1 VSVAAGLVLALVSAF
16 ALNWGWLVQHGA
28 ARELPPLTIRRP
40 LHSLR
45 ILFADRSWLIGFV
58 VGLVGWVAYIAALAF
73 APLSLVQGVSA
84 GGIGILAALAHRRGD
99 TIDRVTWVGVI
110 AATAGLAFIAISLAG
125 GAVTASA
132 PSPGAL
138 TAWLAASGVVAALT
152 FFPRGGIAAGI
163 LYGAG
168 DVATKAAV
176 FGGRWLVVVPAILAA
191 HGLAFVALQ
200 LGFQRGDALQTA
212 GTASL
217 LTNALPIAAGL
228 VLFHEHL
235 PSGPLGVM
243 RVAGFVLVI
252 AAAGVLSGRNQ
263 VSSTT
268 RSATSSRAPGQA
280 SRNAVS

>member
-1 VSVAAGLVLALVSAF
+1 VSVALGLALALVSAF

-28 ARELPPLTIRRP
+28 ARELPKLTLRRP

-45 ILFADRSWLIGFV
+45 ILFADRSWVIGFV
-58 VGLVGWVAYIAALAF
+58 VGLAGWVAYVAALAL
-73 APLSLVQGVSA
+73 APISLVQGVSA

-99 TIDRVTWVGVI
+99 HVDRTSWLGVA
-110 AATAGLAFIAISLAG
+110 AATVGLAFIAISLAG
-125 GAVTASA
+125 GGLTASA
-132 PSPGAL
+132 PSPGQLA
-138 TAWLAASGVVAALT
+138 AWLAVSGVVAALT
-152 FFPRGGIAAGI
+152 FFPRGGVAAGI
-163 LYGAG
+163 LYAAG

-176 FGGRWLVVVPAILAA
+176 FGGRWLFVVPAILAA

-228 VLFHEHL
+228 VLFHEQL
-235 PSGPLGVM
+235 PAGPLGVL
-243 RVAGFVLVI
+243 RVFGFVLVI
-252 AAAGVLSGRNQ
+252 AAAGVLSARTQ

-268 RSATSSRAPGQA
+268 RSATSSRVPGQA

>member
-1 VSVAAGLVLALVSAF
+1 VNVAAGLALALVSAV

-28 ARELPPLTIRRP
+28 ARELPPLTLRRP

-45 ILFADRSWLIGFV
+45 ILFADRSWVIGFV
-58 VGLVGWVAYIAALAF
+58 VGLVGWVAYVAALAL
-73 APLSLVQGVSA
+73 APISLVQGVSA

-99 TIDRVTWVGVI
+99 VIDRAGWLGVG

-125 GAVTASA
+125 GALTAAA

-138 TAWLAASGVVAALT
+138 TAWLAISGVVAALT
-152 FFPRGGIAAGI
+152 FFPRGGVAAGI
-163 LYGAG
+163 LYAAG

-176 FGGRWLVVVPAILAA
+176 FGGRWLLVVPAILAA

-228 VLFHEHL
+228 VLFHEQL
-235 PSGPLGVM
+235 PSGALGVL
-243 RVAGFVLVI
+243 RVLGFVLVI
-252 AAAGVLSGRNQ
+252 VAAGVLSGRTQ
-263 VSSTT
+263 ASSTT
-268 RSATSSRAPGQA
+268 RSETSSRVPGQA
-280 SRNAVS
+280 SRNALS

>member
-1 VSVAAGLVLALVSAF
+1 MTVAAGLVLALVSAF

-28 ARELPPLTIRRP
+28 ARVLPPLTVRRP

-45 ILFADRSWLIGFV
+45 ILFSDRSWVIGFV
-58 VGLVGWVAYIAALAF
+58 VGLAGWVAYVAALAF

-99 TIDRVTWVGVI
+99 AIDRTTWLGVI

-125 GAVTASA
+125 GAVTGSA
-132 PSPGAL
+132 PGPGAL
-138 TAWLAASGVVAALT
+138 AAWLAVSGAVAAST
-152 FFPRGGIAAGI
+152 FFRRGGVAAGI
-163 LYGAG
+163 LYAAG

-235 PSGPLGVM
+235 PSGPFGVL
-243 RVAGFVLVI
+243 RVVGFVLVI
-252 AAAGVLSGRNQ
+252 AAAGVLSGRGQ
-263 VSSTT
+263 ASSTT
-268 RSATSSRAPGQA
+268 RSATSSRVPGQA

>member
-1 VSVAAGLVLALVSAF
+1 VSVAAGLALALVSAF

-28 ARELPPLTIRRP
+28 ARDMPPLTLRRP

-45 ILFADRSWLIGFV
+45 ILFADRSWVIGFF
-58 VGLVGWVAYIAALAF
+58 VGLAGWVAYVAALAL
-73 APLSLVQGVSA
+73 APISLVQGVSA

-99 TIDRVTWVGVI
+99 VIDRTSWLGVG

-125 GAVTASA
+125 GALSAAA

-138 TAWLAASGVVAALT
+138 TAWLAISGVVAAVT
-152 FFPRGGIAAGI
+152 FFARGGVAAGV
-163 LYGAG
+163 LYAAG

-176 FGGRWLVVVPAILAA
+176 FGGRWLFVVPAILAA

-228 VLFHEHL
+228 VLFHEQL
-235 PSGPLGVM
+235 PSGPLGVL
-243 RVAGFVLVI
+243 RVLGFVLVI
-252 AAAGVLSGRNQ
+252 AAAGVLSGRTQ
-263 VSSTT
+263 ARSTT
-268 RSATSSRAPGQA
+268 RPATSSRAPGQA
-280 SRNAVS
+280 SRNALS